1 MRTGGSIVPQE
12 AESTTLSS
20 SGACVTNHRLVSRLG
35 SRRRGGEVVKLR
47 RFRYARPGTIDR
59 QVQFLNKEGFGRLR
73 IRPLEERELPIG
85 FQNPGELRRI
95 ATPFDG
101 EVKRKEKVI

>member
-1 MRTGGSIVPQE
+1 M
-12 AESTTLSS
+12 
-20 SGACVTNHRLVSRLG
+20 TNHRLVSRLG
-35 SRRRGGEVVKLR
+35 ARRRGGEVVKLR

-85 FQNPGELRRI
+85 FQNLANCDALRRLS
-95 ATPFDG
+95 TEKLDGKKRSFDSYELVYPNIDIG
-101 EVKRKEKVI
+101 KSGANAN